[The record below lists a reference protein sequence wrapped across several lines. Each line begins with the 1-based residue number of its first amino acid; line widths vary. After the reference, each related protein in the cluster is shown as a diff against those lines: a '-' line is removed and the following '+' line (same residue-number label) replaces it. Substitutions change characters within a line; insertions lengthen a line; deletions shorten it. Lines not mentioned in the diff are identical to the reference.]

1 MELIGKQREQLKD
14 ALISAFPDKS
24 KLEQMVDYQ
33 LHKSLNAIAGG
44 NTLVD
49 IVYNL
54 IKTAESEGWVEKLIK
69 DASDQNSGNKQL
81 KEFRKQYDAISE
93 LFNILIP
100 LEKSFFHE
108 MTQAYRSCRNIGY
121 EDWEDSVDT
130 FEKILTNLIDMPEAN
145 TYPSH
150 IVKFVAQFLIL
161 KKNNFPSETADKLR
175 DWGKS
180 NNPDFL
186 NLLTSLEN
194 KVNTTA
200 ENALIP
206 TYLLVQIKK
215 SRQGREQHYNV
226 MAWFIADECYEN
238 NEYKSLN
245 IYNEGKEGF
254 KLRNISR
261 LLEDLIAQINKDHH
275 KGEKY
280 DLPIIVFFLSHD
292 LLVQE
297 SNKFEW
303 SEIQEFNDKT
313 PIGKDYQV
321 VIRSCERSN
330 EKYNTRRGVWRQK
343 WEILKKDCTNLDSN
357 NFIIGNCSNLDSLA
371 KNLFSSHV
379 IGVTMLDPPSKKHID
394 LIHKSAVP
402 VAIWLRKTLPNIN
415 CKYELEQLLQGK
427 LIKLPEVVKQKRA
440 DALGKKKDEHIGYHI
455 ALQWENPEIQ
465 PPDIKYQ

>member
-1 MELIGKQREQLKD
+1 MELIGKQSQQLKD
-14 ALISAFPDKS
+14 ALISAFPDKN
-24 KLEQMVDYQ
+24 KLEQMVYHK
-33 LHKSLNAIAGG
+33 LNKSLDAIAGG
-44 NTLVD
+44 NNLVD
-49 IVYNL
+49 LAFKL
-54 IKTAESEGWVEKLIK
+54 IETAASEGWVEELIRGARESNPGNQKL
-69 DASDQNSGNKQL
+69 Q
-81 KEFRKQYDAISE
+81 EFIKQYNSISDLVAI
-93 LFNILIP
+93 LTP
-100 LEKSFFHE
+100 LETNFMHE

-130 FEKILTNLIDMPEAN
+130 VEKILTYLIDMPKAN

-186 NLLTSLEN
+186 NLLTSLDN

-215 SRQGREQHYNV
+215 SRQGRKQNYNV

-238 NEYKSLN
+238 NEYKRLN
-245 IYNEGKEGF
+245 ICYEEKEAF

-280 DLPIIVFFLSHD
+280 DLPMIVFFLSHD

-321 VIRSCERSN
+321 VLRSCERSN

-343 WEILKKDCTNLDSN
+343 WEILKKDFNNLDSN

-371 KNLFSSHV
+371 KDLFSSHV

-415 CKYELEQLLQGK
+415 CKDELEQLLQGK
-427 LIKLPEVVKQKRA
+427 VIKLPEVVKQKRA

-465 PPDIKYQ
+465 PPDIKYK